1 MKWIQSEIM
10 CPIAD
15 VDQSLVSGH
24 NEDEQFLENAKKIKV
39 DNDFNSFLNPLKRKF
54 TNIAN
59 IPKKFNYLITSLIL
73 GVNSSLLNFLDQNA
87 VKNMLEKFPR

>member
-1 MKWIQSEIM
+1 LSKVVEECKKEMKWIQSEIM

-39 DNDFNSFLNPLKRKF
+39 DNDFNSFLNALKRKF

-59 IPKKFNYLITSLIL
+59 IPKKIQ
-73 GVNSSLLNFLDQNA
+73 LLNHKPDSWG
-87 VKNMLEKFPR
+87 